1 MVNRNRLIDRFVE
14 MVEIDSVS
22 AREGRFKDYLQEL
35 LSQRGLQVIEDRA
48 GESLGGD
55 AGNLLAVWP
64 GSAPGTRLLFCAHMD
79 TVEPGT
85 GIKAVVD
92 DTRIQ
97 SSGETILGS
106 DDKAGIAALIEA
118 IDCIREQNLPHPDV
132 ELLFTVGE
140 EQGLQGSK
148 FFDYKSLGSAMAFVL
163 DADGDPGDI
172 IIQSPC
178 QNEIEYTA
186 YGKSAHAGI
195 NPEDGLNAIHMVSQA
210 LAVMPCG
217 RIDEET
223 TCNFGIIEGGTARNI
238 VADVCRVKGECRSL
252 QRAKLDKLTDQLVST
267 FRDEVARRG
276 GRAEVQV
283 TFLYPEIKLDEDHPV
298 VQLAVKAAEKAG
310 LRPVLTSTGGGS
322 DASIINGQGIPCVNL
337 GIGMRQVHTTSEYIL
352 IDDLIKDAE
361 YILAIIAQAAEQ
373 S

>member
-1 MVNRNRLIDRFVE
+1 MVNRNRIIDRFVE

-22 AREGRFKDYLQEL
+22 GREGQFKEYLKEL
-35 LSQRGLQVIEDRA
+35 LRQRGLIVTEDRA
-48 GESLGGD
+48 GESLGGN

-64 GSAPGTRLLFCAHMD
+64 GSAPGTKLLFCAHMD

-92 DTRIQ
+92 DKCIN
-97 SSGETILGS
+97 SSGETILGA
-106 DDKAGIAALIEA
+106 DDKAGIAALLEA
-118 IDCIREQNLPHPDV
+118 IDCIREQNLPHSDV

-148 FFDYKSLGSAMAFVL
+148 FFDYSPLQATMAFVL
-163 DADGDPGDI
+163 DGGGEPGEI

-178 QNEIEYTA
+178 QNEIEYIA

-195 NPEDGLNAIHMVSQA
+195 NPEDGLNAIHLVSQA
-210 LAVMPCG
+210 LAVMPSG

-223 TCNFGIIEGGTARNI
+223 TCNFGVIEGGTARNI

-252 QRAKLDKLTDQLVST
+252 QRTKLDKLTDQLVST
-267 FRDEVARRG
+267 FQDEVAKRG

-283 TFLYPEIKLDEDHPV
+283 TFLYPEIQLYEDHPV
-298 VQLAVKAAEKAG
+298 VQLAIKAAEQAG
-310 LRPVLTSTGGGS
+310 LQPVLTSTGGGS

-337 GIGMRQVHTTSEYIL
+337 GIGMRQVHTTNEYIL
-352 IDDLIKDAE
+352 IDDLVKDAE
-361 YILAIIAQAAEQ
+361 FVLKIIALATEEA
-373 S
+373 

>member
-1 MVNRNRLIDRFVE
+1 MVNRNRLIDRFIE
-14 MVEIDSVS
+14 MVEMDSVS
-22 AREGRFKDYLQEL
+22 GREGRFKDYLKEL
-35 LSQRGLQVIEDRA
+35 LSQRGLKVIEDRA

-55 AGNLLAVWP
+55 AGNLIAVWP
-64 GSAPGTRLLFCAHMD
+64 GSAQETKLLFCAHMD
-79 TVEPGT
+79 TVEPGI
-85 GIKAVVD
+85 GIKAVAD
-92 DTRIQ
+92 DTCIK

-106 DDKAGIAALIEA
+106 DDKAGIAALLEA
-118 IDCIREQNLPHPDV
+118 IDCIHEQNLPHPDV

-140 EQGLQGSK
+140 EKGLQGSK
-148 FFDYKSLGSAMAFVL
+148 FFDYTSLQSTMAFVL
-163 DADGDPGDI
+163 DAGGDPGDI

-195 NPEDGLNAIHMVSQA
+195 NPEDGLNAIHLVSQA

-223 TCNFGIIEGGTARNI
+223 TCNFGVIEGGTARNI

-252 QRAKLDKLTDQLVST
+252 QRTKLDQLTGELVAA
-267 FRDEVARRG
+267 FQDEVQKRG

-283 TFLYPEIKLDEDHPV
+283 TFLYPELRLDEDQPV

-310 LRPVLTSTGGGS
+310 LQPVLTSTGGGS

-352 IDDLIKDAE
+352 INDLIKDAE
-361 YILAIIAQAAEQ
+361 FVLEIIAQAAEQ
-373 S
+373 A